1 MAPLD
6 KVWDALVNPKTIE
19 KWSRLDSSA
28 EHPTGSR
35 EVLQKE
41 ATSLGGAGPAK
52 MSSKN
57 GFSFSLWGGD
67 IWGKNIKVTPK
78 KELIQE
84 WFAGKWPKPSIV
96 TFRLTHKNGCT
107 TLFLTH
113 KAVPIKELDSIDKGW
128 HDYYLGEIKK
138 LLEDS

>member
-96 TFRLTHKNGCT
+96 TFPAMFAFAPQSPNEVQKLFICSTHAEVSHSQFCLQSHPKI
-107 TLFLTH
+107 LFT
-113 KAVPIKELDSIDKGW
+113 
-128 HDYYLGEIKK
+128 
-138 LLEDS
+138 